1 MESETFDDRY
11 GLMGFPAQV
20 RPTPSAVA
28 DANGTLWFATAGNLV
43 SVDPRTLRFRVNP
56 PTTYIQAVLVNGT
69 TLLSQSESTSDRAEN
84 ITRSSQL
91 KNLEF
96 DYVGLDFTSPERVV
110 YRYKLD
116 GEDKDWQDAGDRRQA
131 LYNKLAPGEYLFRV
145 IASNGNGVWSEAATT
160 RIKISPA
167 FYQTSWFYL
176 FCFALLVAALWVCY
190 LLRLQYVTGR
200 MRERMEARANERVRI
215 ARELHDTLLQS
226 LHGLMLRFHFAVEAL
241 PEREPAREMLQGSLK
256 RADLAI
262 VEARERV
269 QDLRNESAASKS
281 LPETIESV
289 ARELRV
295 DDSVNFSILVEGHPR
310 DFHPPV
316 KEELCRIAHE
326 ALTNSFHH
334 SKASRIE
341 VSLDYS
347 FARFR
352 MQCRDNGSGIEPSV
366 LKDGGRDGHW
376 GLIGMKERAS
386 TIGATLEIWSSAESG
401 TEIGVTLPA
410 PKAYAVAFRKGFW
423 SRLLS
428 DRRSLEE

>member
-1 MESETFDDRY
+1 M
-11 GLMGFPAQV
+11 L
-20 RPTPSAVA
+20 
-28 DANGTLWFATAGNLV
+28 
-43 SVDPRTLRFRVNP
+43 
-56 PTTYIQAVLVNGT
+56 
-69 TLLSQSESTSDRAEN
+69 
-84 ITRSSQL
+84 
-91 KNLEF
+91 
-96 DYVGLDFTSPERVV
+96 
-110 YRYKLD
+110 
-116 GEDKDWQDAGDRRQA
+116 
-131 LYNKLAPGEYLFRV
+131 
-145 IASNGNGVWSEAATT
+145 
-160 RIKISPA
+160 
-167 FYQTSWFYL
+167 
-176 FCFALLVAALWVCY
+176 CFALLVAALWVCY

-281 LPETIESV
+281 LSETIESV
-289 ARELRV
+289 ARDLRV

-341 VSLDYS
+341 VGLDYS

-376 GLIGMKERAS
+376 GLIGIKERAS
-386 TIGATLEIWSSAESG
+386 TIGATLEIWSSPESG

-410 PKAYAVAFRKGFW
+410 PKAYAAAFRKGFW

-428 DRRSLEE
+428 DRHGLEE

>member
-1 MESETFDDRY
+1 
-11 GLMGFPAQV
+11 
-20 RPTPSAVA
+20 
-28 DANGTLWFATAGNLV
+28 
-43 SVDPRTLRFRVNP
+43 
-56 PTTYIQAVLVNGT
+56 
-69 TLLSQSESTSDRAEN
+69 
-84 ITRSSQL
+84 
-91 KNLEF
+91 
-96 DYVGLDFTSPERVV
+96 
-110 YRYKLD
+110 
-116 GEDKDWQDAGDRRQA
+116 
-131 LYNKLAPGEYLFRV
+131 
-145 IASNGNGVWSEAATT
+145 
-160 RIKISPA
+160 
-167 FYQTSWFYL
+167 
-176 FCFALLVAALWVCY
+176 
-190 LLRLQYVTGR
+190 
-200 MRERMEARANERVRI
+200 
-215 ARELHDTLLQS
+215 
-226 LHGLMLRFHFAVEAL
+226 
-241 PEREPAREMLQGSLK
+241 
-256 RADLAI
+256 
-262 VEARERV
+262 V

-341 VSLDYS
+341 VGLDYS

-423 SRLLS
+423 SRLIS